1 MEVFKRIVFIAELS
15 GVMQPPLRKKIHLHH
30 FLHGKIH
37 VKFKKKPL
45 AKGGINFEIQAR
57 FFYALL
63 FETKLFISVFLFGR

>member
-15 GVMQPPLRKKIHLHH
+15 GVMQPPLRKKNHLHH

-45 AKGGINFEIQAR
+45 AKGGIKFEIRAR
-57 FFYALL
+57 FFLCV
-63 FETKLFISVFLFGR
+63 IV